1 MDNASYA
8 PDQWNWAISIRDLN
22 DLSLFKT
29 DAEGSKMPWVPT
41 EYTKQ

>member
-8 PDQWNWAISIRDLN
+8 PDQWNWAISIRDLD

-29 DAEGSKMPWVPT
+29 DAERNQIPWNPV
-41 EYTKQ
+41 EYTK